1 LPVTVGSVVKFGTP
15 SSILHPLRPSPSPTL
30 SSAFRS
36 EDKVLPYQ
44 LSHYASWHKS
54 RYDQLV
60 NNQDEGDRTSGT
72 REVVTHAEFET
83 LFAAVEEIEDFLDWL
98 VEVERFFEIMEVLE
112 TKMVKLDAF
121 GLKGRRPW
129 QYDTV
134 ATHKG
139 CDDVYFYNRGSHK
152 IAMAL
157 VSESGKLEKPK
168 NSSFLVMSNSEQDFE
183 EDIKEVDVVPCVC
196 HEVVGCLARGC
207 LALER

>member
-1 LPVTVGSVVKFGTP
+1 MTEVCKVPI
-15 SSILHPLRPSPSPTL
+15 SIGKHYKQ
-30 SSAFRS
+30 
-36 EDKVLPYQ
+36 KVSCDVIDMDA
-44 LSHYASWHKS
+44 SHI
-54 RYDQLV
+54 LL
-60 NNQDEGDRTSGT
+60 G
-72 REVVTHAEFET
+72 
-83 LFAAVEEIEDFLDWL
+83 
-98 VEVERFFEIMEVLE
+98 
-112 TKMVKLDAF
+112 
-121 GLKGRRPW
+121 RPW

-168 NSSFLVMSNSEQDFE
+168 NSSFLVMLNSEQDFE